1 MEALLKRTAGPTSSP
16 VTLIEAKAQLNVLH
30 GDDDAYI
37 SALILSATAAIEE
50 MTGRPLITQTW
61 ALSVKHPHYRVYL
74 PKTPVQSIDSIT
86 YFDRDEVQ
94 QTATVA
100 DFHLF
105 NDIYRA
111 WVEPKDDK
119 DWPDVFNRPDAL
131 TISFIAGYGVSADVP
146 VEIRHSIL
154 LLLSHWYEQ
163 RVPVSDKP
171 MQEMPLAVSSL
182 VSLHRRGW
190 VSA

>member
-1 MEALLKRTAGPTSSP
+1 METLLNRTSDPASSP
-16 VTLIEAKAQLNVLH
+16 VTLAEAKTQLNVFH
-30 GDDDAYI
+30 NDDDAYI
-37 SALILSATAAIEE
+37 STLILSATAAIEE

-61 ALSVKHPHYRVYL
+61 ALSVKHPHYRVHL

-86 YFDRDEVQ
+86 YYDRDEVQ
-94 QTATVA
+94 QTALVA

-119 DWPDVFNRPDAL
+119 DWPDVFDRPDAL
-131 TISFIAGYGVSADVP
+131 TISFIAGYGAASDVP
-146 VEIRHSIL
+146 VEIKHAIL

-163 RVPVSDKP
+163 RIPVSDKP
-171 MQEMPLAVSSL
+171 MQEMPFAVSSL
-182 VSLHRRGW
+182 VGLHKRGW
-190 VSA
+190 IGA